1 MQQIVKEPE
10 SIISWLIRI
19 MYDAVRTVVF
29 GNGHAEQHRL
39 LLIMQNELDRR
50 DYDNMVLARELEE
63 LQVQVERLKATNQEL
78 EQAALVD
85 LLTRLFNRRGAETE
99 LDRALAPFK
108 RHGYGLDLSALP
120 WIGVTVTVI
129 DLNSFKPI
137 NDVHGHAA
145 GDEVLQTIADLL
157 KRTFRGDDIVVRWG
171 GDEFVVYAIGAAQDT
186 ILQRS
191 KVLIS
196 SLADFHWPGGECVT
210 CSIGIAHG
218 KFQTER
224 GAQELIRLLMPAAD
238 AAMYEAKRQLGSGSC
253 IATAPDDVFCNTSIG
268 NCLELARSHFDRPH
282 VLSVERSFFSTICR
296 LM

>member
-1 MQQIVKEPE
+1 MQQIVKEPV
-10 SIISWLIRI
+10 SVITFLVGVVHHV
-19 MYDAVRTVVF
+19 VRTIMSML
-29 GNGHAEQHRL
+29 GNNTRL
-39 LLIMQNELDRR
+39 EDLPNMEAELDRR
-50 DYDNMVLARELEE
+50 DYDNFILARQVLEQTGE
-63 LQVQVERLKATNQEL
+63 IARLKAANAEL
-78 EQAALVD
+78 EAAALFD
-85 LLTRLFNRRGAETE
+85 PLTGLLNRRGAEME
-99 LDRALAPFK
+99 LCRFLASLK
-108 RHGYGLDLSALP
+108 RHEHDVERSTLP
-120 WIGVTVTVI
+120 WIDTTVVVV
-129 DLNSFKPI
+129 DLNKFKPI
-137 NDVHGHAA
+137 NDTHGHAA

-196 SLADFHWPGGECVT
+196 SLAEFHWPGGECVT

-253 IATAPDDVFCNTSIG
+253 IATAPDDVFAPLDVT
-268 NCLELARSHFDRPH
+268 HP
-282 VLSVERSFFSTICR
+282 
-296 LM
+296 